1 MGHLGVSHRVMF
13 IAHHEEN
20 GSKLSSSIPTVEE
33 SNDKENITKGEPI
46 FMPKFKKRKRLSLNR
61 LREIKAD
68 MCAST
73 RESSSVMPET
83 KKSENR
89 DRWSTK
95 R

>member
-1 MGHLGVSHRVMF
+1 MF
-13 IAHHEEN
+13 IGQHEEN
-20 GSKLSSSIPTVEE
+20 GSKLSSSIPAVEE
-33 SNDKENITKGEPI
+33 LKDKGKIIKGEPI

-73 RESSSVMPET
+73 RETSSGMPEK

-89 DRWSTK
+89 DRWSAK

>member
-1 MGHLGVSHRVMF
+1 MGHLGFSHRFMF
-13 IAHHEEN
+13 TGQDEEN
-20 GSKLSSSIPTVEE
+20 GSKFSSSIPTVED
-33 SNDKENITKGEPI
+33 SKDKEKITKGEHI

-68 MCAST
+68 MCAGT
-73 RESSSVMPET
+73 RESSSGMPKT

-89 DRWSTK
+89 DRWSAK